1 MRGSDT
7 INMQSNPSHLAM
19 WYKCFM
25 FAVWALNFQIMAL
38 TLAQLPSASKEYF
51 FVEAVGRN
59 RNYFAWKFHQEN
71 RSHIVYFDSNTQLCF
86 YIIFIQLK
94 IYFMRFE
101 ILIFYSKDDN
111 SLFQISQVVVLIIAT
126 ENKANG
132 GIYAK
137 SNMSEK
143 YIQFVNCF
151 KFVHYFK
158 QEHYVYK
165 NYSHFRYL

>member
-1 MRGSDT
+1 
-7 INMQSNPSHLAM
+7 
-19 WYKCFM
+19 
-25 FAVWALNFQIMAL
+25 
-38 TLAQLPSASKEYF
+38 
-51 FVEAVGRN
+51 
-59 RNYFAWKFHQEN
+59 
-71 RSHIVYFDSNTQLCF
+71 
-86 YIIFIQLK
+86 
-94 IYFMRFE
+94 MRFE

-132 GIYAK
+132 GIYVK
-137 SNMSEK
+137 SNMSEN

-165 NYSHFRYL
+165 NYSHFRYVSQEMS